1 MPKNNYSYFSEYL
14 LTLKTVEWK
23 NDSVVMIDQTK
34 LPNILEYVTY
44 TDFNQVADA
53 IRTLVI
59 RGAPAIGVSGAFGL
73 ALAAL
78 QSDAKEKDELIK
90 AQNEVIG
97 VLFEIIKRFQT
108 NNDLTDEYLKLS
120 IKEKI
125 ESDNERLE
133 AITKERDEHANI
145 IARLLEKLE
154 T

>member
-1 MPKNNYSYFSEYL
+1 MSE
-14 LTLKTVEWK
+14 
-23 NDSVVMIDQTK
+23 
-34 LPNILEYVTY
+34 
-44 TDFNQVADA
+44 
-53 IRTLVI
+53 
-59 RGAPAIGVSGAFGL
+59 
-73 ALAAL
+73 
-78 QSDAKEKDELIK
+78 EKDELIK

-133 AITKERDEHANI
+133 AITKERDENAKI